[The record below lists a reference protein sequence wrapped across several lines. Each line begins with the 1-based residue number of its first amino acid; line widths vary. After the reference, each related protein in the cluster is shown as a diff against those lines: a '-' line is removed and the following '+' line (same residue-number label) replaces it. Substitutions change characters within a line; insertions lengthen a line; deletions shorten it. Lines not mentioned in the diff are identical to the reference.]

1 MNIDPGRVDQVLNAL
16 SYPLGKAKL
25 IEMAR
30 QMGANDQIVGAL
42 NRLPD
47 KTFNSA
53 QEVKSA
59 LGSFPKR

>member
-1 MNIDPGRVDQVLNAL
+1 MNIDPGRMDQVLNAL
-16 SYPLGKAKL
+16 PYPLNKTKL

-30 QMGANDQIVGAL
+30 QMGAPDQMMSAL

-53 QEVKSA
+53 QDVKGA
-59 LGSFPKR
+59 LGSFKK

>member
-16 SYPLGKAKL
+16 PYPLDKTKL

-30 QMGANDQIVGAL
+30 RMGANDQMVSAL

-53 QEVKSA
+53 QDVKSQ
-59 LGSFPKR
+59 LGSFKK

>member
-1 MNIDPGRVDQVLNAL
+1 MNIDPGRMDQVLNAL
-16 SYPLGKAKL
+16 PYPLNKTKL

-30 QMGANDQIVGAL
+30 QMGAPDQMMSAL

-53 QEVKSA
+53 QDVKSA
-59 LGSFPKR
+59 IGSFKK